1 MATSYLS
8 PGVYVEEVDRG
19 SKPIEAVGT
28 NTVGFLGESAKGPIN
43 ESVLIT
49 NWSQFVKT
57 FGDFKD
63 CSEHLAHAVY
73 GFFNNG
79 GSRCFVVNVGAPR
92 GGHGR
97 QGARAQAT
105 RRTRRPRRR
114 RRSAAAV
121 AMALYIGRDGGPG
134 ARTGLKCFDEID
146 EIAIIAAPGQ
156 TSPAV
161 QDALLSHCRDAQG
174 SLRGS
179 RLAGD
184 DHRRRRQAARSRATR
199 STARTTSRGSRSMT
213 RTRATSSFRRRATSR
228 ASTRAPTASAAST
241 RRPANE
247 IVRGALGLKY
257 NVSKGEQDLLNP
269 KGINAIRFMNGG
281 IRIWGART
289 LSSDPSWRYI
299 NVRRLFIMVESSI
312 ERATQ
317 WVVFEPN
324 DHRLWK
330 RVQRTISSFLTLLW
344 RNGALMGTT
353 PGAGL
358 LRQVRRGD
366 QPARGHR
373 RRPAGRRDRP
383 RAGEAGGIRHLPHRP
398 DGRPAA
404 ASRSSDRPRIR
415 RLRGRGVRYVG
426 RTRGRNPARPR
437 KRQSKR
443 GHPRAIRRV
452 GGPDG

>member
-28 NTVGFLGESAKGPIN
+28 NTVGFLGESSKGPLN

-79 GSRCFVVNVGAPR
+79 GSRCFVVNVGAPETAKTEVKAADKKDDKAPAQVHV
-92 GGHGR
+92 GGGGR
-97 QGARAQAT
+97 DG
-105 RRTRRPRRR
+105 
-114 RRSAAAV
+114 
-121 AMALYIGRDGGPG
+121 LFIGRDGGPG
-134 ARTGLKCFDEID
+134 ARTGLKCMDEVD
-146 EIAIIAAPGQ
+146 EIAILAAPGQ
-156 TSPAV
+156 ISPAV
-161 QDALLSHCRDAQG
+161 QDALLSHCETRKDRFAVLDSPETITGGVDKLPKPRDSKYGAYYFPWIQVYDPDKG
-174 SLRGS
+174 NIFVPPSGHIAGVYSRTDSERGVHK
-179 RLAGD
+179 A
-184 DHRRRRQAARSRATR
+184 
-199 STARTTSRGSRSMT
+199 
-213 RTRATSSFRRRATSR
+213 
-228 ASTRAPTASAAST
+228 
-241 RRPANE
+241 PANE

-330 RVQRTISSFLTLLW
+330 RVQRTIASFLTLLW
-344 RNGALMGTT
+344 RNGALMGTSPEQAFYVKCDEET
-353 PGAGL
+353 NPPEVIDAGQL
-358 LRQVRRGD
+358 VVEIGLAPVK
-366 QPARGHR
+366 PAEFVIFRIGQM
-373 RRPAGRRDRP
+373 AS
-383 RAGEAGGIRHLPHRP
+383 GG
-398 DGRPAA
+398 
-404 ASRSSDRPRIR
+404 
-415 RLRGRGVRYVG
+415 GVEE
-426 RTRGRNPARPR
+426 
-437 KRQSKR
+437 
-443 GHPRAIRRV
+443 
-452 GGPDG
+452 